1 MGIFNMFGG
10 GFDKKLEGGARH
22 AKRPDHRCSHLR
34 RIPVGPCAGAEN
46 VPLDRI
52 AGFKAAADT
61 PLFVYCQSGGRSAQA
76 AHILEQNGFA
86 DVTNLGGIMSYRGPV
101 EM

>member
-1 MGIFNMFGG
+1 M
-10 GFDKKLEGGARH
+10 
-22 AKRPDHRCSHLR
+22 
-34 RIPVGPCAGAEN
+34 
-46 VPLDRI
+46 
-52 AGFKAAADT
+52 KAIRYV
-61 PLFVYCQSGGRSAQA
+61 LFATALLLFASCGRQA